1 MKFCDL
7 GKKDQLDRLNIFQG
21 FYSEICAYL
30 NAEKPL
36 FQNTLQESTFSRV
49 PSTVEISTSALLS

>member
-21 FYSEICAYL
+21 FYCAYL
-30 NAEKPL
+30 NAEKLL